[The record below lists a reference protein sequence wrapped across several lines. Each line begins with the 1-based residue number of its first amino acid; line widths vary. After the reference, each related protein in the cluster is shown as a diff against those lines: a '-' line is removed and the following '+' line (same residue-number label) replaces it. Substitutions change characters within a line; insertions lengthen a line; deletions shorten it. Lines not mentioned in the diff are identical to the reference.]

1 MFFEHTFRE
10 FVSKT
15 IAAGLPNH
23 QTQDPP
29 IHFSVLVASPA
40 LIVFLGGGLV
50 KIIWSY
56 FCLPSSRCGTRLR
69 TPLHIDPSI
78 RDVLQARCPVLE
90 DHGNLTAR
98 EGGPRG
104 RLRDPRCILRKR
116 LRRRLVLPSFP
127 PALFPYQTVRSLE
140 KQARKEVREKKGI
153 ILVNERDMFDRSE
166 RCSRSRQ
173 RPKPAQQKFWR
184 RLGERGAGV
193 QGRGV
198 QERANDGGQ
207 TSHSETAAVGP
218 KPKLLRA
225 PATEL

>member
-1 MFFEHTFRE
+1 MDVFFEHTFRE

-90 DHGNLTAR
+90 DHGSLTAR
-98 EGGPRG
+98 EREASGTAPRPEMHFKKAIAETS
-104 RLRDPRCILRKR
+104 RFAFISSCP
-116 LRRRLVLPSFP
+116 FP
-127 PALFPYQTVRSLE
+127 IPNRAV
-140 KQARKEVREKKGI
+140 ARKAGAK
-153 ILVNERDMFDRSE
+153 RS
-166 RCSRSRQ
+166 
-173 RPKPAQQKFWR
+173 A
-184 RLGERGAGV
+184 GEEGHHIS
-193 QGRGV
+193 Q
-198 QERANDGGQ
+198 
-207 TSHSETAAVGP
+207 
-218 KPKLLRA
+218 
-225 PATEL
+225 